1 MTNVKLILNK
11 NSIMWKT
18 KIEEWLHA
26 LIPFINTPLDKYDP
40 FEIAPTEI
48 NFKFK
53 LDMSEKNDLVWLLN
67 PRLNYACTTTDLMVK
82 LRTMIDLL
90 ELLEKRGVNVEKYV
104 IRRKETSEAPVYVG
118 PLQTVQLQM
127 ANVWATPAPIEDL
140 SQFKPQITKLGE
152 EELLEMRDNKVRQL
166 NEEYGLSLTEKDIY
180 IVRDKL
186 ILSAEA
192 EKLIKQ
198 TKHQKE
204 MTDVLLAAADERE
217 LRRWEATL
225 PAYTITGIEA
235 FYGETFVILDNLLV
249 NVEAQ
254 KIVAELKTEE
264 ERKMWSSTGCD
275 FKPTKRKFSKSIRTK
290 LDETRKSARQND
302 LQ

>member
-104 IRRKETSEAPVYVG
+104 IRRKETSEALSYEG
-118 PLQTVQLQM
+118 PLQTVQLEM
-127 ANVWATPAPIEDL
+127 A
-140 SQFKPQITKLGE
+140 
-152 EELLEMRDNKVRQL
+152 
-166 NEEYGLSLTEKDIY
+166 
-180 IVRDKL
+180 
-186 ILSAEA
+186 
-192 EKLIKQ
+192 
-198 TKHQKE
+198 
-204 MTDVLLAAADERE
+204 DVFIAAADQNA
-217 LRRWEATL
+217 LIIWEQSL
-225 PAYTITGIEA
+225 PFQ
-235 FYGETFVILDNLLV
+235 FYSNVPWEGTNEYIVIDNLLIDI
-249 NVEAQ
+249 Q
-254 KIVAELKTEE
+254 KQRVLAELKTEE
-264 ERKMWSSTGCD
+264 ERKEWSQLGCD
-275 FKPTKRKFSKSIRTK
+275 FKPTKRKFSKSIRNK

-302 LQ
+302 L